1 MVDLALKGSQLPV
14 SVEPYAKVEVA
25 PDLKISM
32 KGDELAIAGK
42 VLVPQGDITIARV
55 AAVDGQGVR

>member
-1 MVDLALKGSQLPV
+1 MAGKAAKPGQGSLSGSVAWGQALVVDLALKGSQLPV

-32 KGDELAIAGK
+32 
-42 VLVPQGDITIARV
+42 QG
-55 AAVDGQGVR
+55 